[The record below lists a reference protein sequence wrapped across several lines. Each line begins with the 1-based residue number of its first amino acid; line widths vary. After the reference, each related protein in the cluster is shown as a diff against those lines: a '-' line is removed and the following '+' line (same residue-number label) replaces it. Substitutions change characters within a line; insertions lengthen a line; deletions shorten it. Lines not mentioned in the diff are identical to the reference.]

1 MRYDGPVVH
10 NLGLKLF
17 SLGLAFALWLVVA
30 GEQRVEH
37 ALNVPLNLTGLPEK
51 MALVNDPGGGS
62 VTVKL
67 RGPKSLVTSLGTD
80 EVQLNLELSRLK
92 EGENLVT
99 VKAEQIPVP
108 RGVEVLQVSPSRVR
122 VVLEPV
128 AEREIRVA
136 VRVEGAPAAGHY
148 FKRASVRPDR
158 VRVVGPRSEVSRVA
172 QVYTSAISIEG
183 RSRDF
188 AARTSL
194 EPVGKS
200 VKLNGENSAEVS
212 VEIGST
218 RKR

>member
-1 MRYDGPVVH
+1 MKDRLFH
-10 NLGLKLF
+10 NLDLKLF

-51 MALVNDPGGGS
+51 MALVNDPGGS

-67 RGPKSLVTSLGTD
+67 RGPKSLVTALATD
-80 EVQLNLELSRLK
+80 EVHLNLELSRLK

-136 VRVEGAPAAGHY
+136 VRLEGAPAAGHY
-148 FKRASVRPDR
+148 FKRASVRPER
-158 VRVVGPRSEVSRVA
+158 VRVVGPRSEVGRVS

-200 VKLNGENSAEVS
+200 VKLNGENSVEVS

-218 RKR
+218 GKR

>member
-1 MRYDGPVVH
+1 MVDRLFH
-10 NLGLKLF
+10 NLGLKLL

-51 MALVNDPGGGS
+51 MALVNDPEGS

-67 RGPKSLVTSLGTD
+67 RGPKSLVAALGPD
-80 EVQLNLELSRLK
+80 EVHLNLELSRLK
-92 EGENLVT
+92 EGENLVP

-122 VVLEPV
+122 LVLEPV
-128 AEREIRVA
+128 AEREVRVA
-136 VRVEGAPAAGHY
+136 ARMEGTPAEGHY
-148 FKRASVRPDR
+148 FKRVSVRPER
-158 VRVVGPRSEVSRVA
+158 VRVVGPRSEVSRVN
-172 QVYTSAISIEG
+172 QVYTSAVSVEG
-183 RSRDF
+183 RARDF

-200 VKLNGENSAEVS
+200 VKLNGENSVRVL
-212 VEIGST
+212 VEIRATG
-218 RKR
+218 RR